1 MARFVVREGWVVQA
15 YRYALD
21 PSPRQERALASH
33 AGAARVAYNW
43 AVTWV
48 LATWAQRKAEESYG
62 VPEAERTPWRGWS
75 LPALR
80 REWNQVKNNVA
91 PWWAQNSKEAYSSG
105 LAGAAAAFGNYAA
118 SKNGRRKG
126 APVGCPRRKTKHR
139 SARSCRFTTGPI
151 RVERDRHHVRLPR
164 LGAIRTHESTRKLA
178 RRLEDGRARILSA
191 TVRQEACGR
200 WYVSLQAEVARPA
213 ESPTR
218 PGVAA
223 GVDLGVSHL
232 AVIADSLG
240 GLRYQPNPQHLEQA
254 LSILRRRSRQM
265 ARRSGPV
272 GCDAATGATV
282 RQVPSAGWREARR
295 SLARAH
301 VRVRHLRADGIAKLT
316 SALAAEYGR
325 VVAEDLNVAGMLRNR
340 RLARRIAGAGF
351 GEIRR
356 QLGYKTTWN
365 GGQLVL
371 ADRWYPSSKTCSGC
385 GVVKAKLPL
394 RTRVFRC
401 EACGLVLDRD
411 LNAARNLAALA
422 ASKAGA
428 PEWPGPGRVSAE
440 YACGADR
447 KTRRDDPGPTG
458 AGGLAALKQE
468 PGIPREQDQDR
479 HQATGACRCARPP
492 GLTHP

>member
-1 MARFVVREGWVVQA
+1 MARFIVRKGWVVQA

-62 VPEAERTPWRGWS
+62 VPEDDRTPWRSWS

-80 REWNQVKNNVA
+80 REWNQVKNDVA
-91 PWWAQNSKEAYSSG
+91 PWWAENSKEAYSSG
-105 LAGAAAAFGNYAA
+105 LAGAAAAFDNYAA

-126 APVGCPRRKTKHR
+126 PPVGCPRRKTKHR

-151 RVERDRHHVRLPR
+151 RVEGDRHHVTLPR

-178 RRLEDGRARILSA
+178 RRLEDGRARILAA

-200 WYVSLQAEVARPA
+200 WYVSLQAEVVRAGGDAR
-213 ESPTR
+213 R

-232 AVIADSLG
+232 AVVADSAG
-240 GLRYQPNPQHLEQA
+240 GVRYEPNPQHLEQA

-265 ARRSGPV
+265 ARRRGPV
-272 GCDAATGATV
+272 RCDPATGGRI
-282 RQVPSAGWREARR
+282 RQVPSAGWRDARR
-295 SLARAH
+295 SLARCH

-316 SALAAEYGR
+316 SALVGEYGR
-325 VVAEDLNVAGMLRNR
+325 VVAEDLNVAGMLRNP
-340 RLARRIAGAGF
+340 RLARRIASAGF

-422 ASKAGA
+422 ASMAGSRS
-428 PEWPGPGRVSAE
+428 GRVPGASALNMPAE
-440 YACGADR
+440 PIVRPAVMTPVSPGQAGW
-447 KTRRDDPGPTG
+447 RR
-458 AGGLAALKQE
+458 
-468 PGIPREQDQDR
+468 
-479 HQATGACRCARPP
+479 
-492 GLTHP
+492 